1 MVGRTKFDKRKR
13 RRNFLKNKMLLSDNV
28 VVNLSKCKLTLNEIK
43 VLNKGLGFVPSHF
56 RPDFATVDADV
67 KRFERKLQ
75 LHLFFIND
83 RSEFSD
89 QNVPLQKNPDWW
101 PPRLNG
107 HITHFCYNL
116 RNLCCRFIKTKCS
129 LNLTRSELAA
139 LRALKTNKS
148 IVIKKC
154 DKGGGI
160 AVMDTDFYLSRIRT
174 MLNDTVTYSSV
185 AFNDIDSV
193 KVNADKLI
201 CDLFEKGFL
210 NRKQKK
216 HLTNFTPRTPVFYG
230 LPKVHKPDTP
240 LRPIVSQIDSATCKI
255 NELVDKYLT
264 VAEKHIP
271 FLLQDTTAYLRLLDK
286 HKNVPSGTFL
296 VTADVGSL
304 YTNIPHR
311 EGVEWVSQF
320 YEETL
325 CYWHELDFELL
336 PVDRE
341 TLATLM
347 RFILDNCTFEFAG
360 ELFKQNFG
368 TTMGAKFSVKFA
380 NIYMHMWFRTFLKD
394 FHGVKPSFV
403 ARLIDDCFFIW
414 TYGESDLKVFLDFLN
429 TRHASIKFEFKYSTE
444 SVTFLDTVTYVD
456 NRIVKTNVYI
466 KPTDRKQYLY
476 FTSSHPR
483 HIFRSIPFSQ
493 ALRYR
498 RIIVDEERLTHE
510 LNDLKMKFVR
520 RGYPTT
526 LLDRSFAK
534 ALSVERT
541 TLLKYKTKEEK
552 RLKFESFLKGRSF
565 LPFITVFHKSLSCV
579 EFRQCFET
587 EWHKFVD
594 SCDDIRNV
602 FSGELP
608 QIVFKR
614 GRTIANVLTST
625 RFVQFFDEQDH
636 ENINILL
643 SLLNENECTSAH
655 SVRRCDM
662 PTCKCCKHLYTG
674 SHYYSS
680 DGKTKFPIKENF
692 NCSSRDVIY
701 VISCT
706 KCHVLYVGQTS
717 MMLKERLNNHRS
729 DIKLRKS
736 TAVAKHFNEPNH
748 SILNLKIMPVDSL
761 AHLPIFRKLDIE
773 QNYMRL
779 LNTKYPKGLNN
790 YPLLN

>member
-1 MVGRTKFDKRKR
+1 M
-13 RRNFLKNKMLLSDNV
+13 
-28 VVNLSKCKLTLNEIK
+28 VNLSKYKLTLNEIK

-56 RPDFATVDADV
+56 KPDFATIDSDV

-83 RSEFSD
+83 RSELSD
-89 QNVPLQKNPDWW
+89 RCVPLQNNPDWW
-101 PPRLNG
+101 PPKLNG

-116 RNLCCRFIKTKCS
+116 RNLCCRFLKSKCS
-129 LNLTRSELAA
+129 VNLTRNELAA
-139 LRALKTNKS
+139 LRSLKTNKN

-160 AVMDTDFYLSRIRT
+160 AVMDTDFYLSRIRN

-185 AFNDIDSV
+185 ASSDIDNV
-193 KVNADKLI
+193 KINSDKLI
-201 CDLFEKGFL
+201 HDLCEKGLL
-210 NRKQKK
+210 NRKQMKY
-216 HLTNFTPRTPVFYG
+216 LTNFTPRTPIFYG

-271 FLLQDTTAYLRLLDK
+271 FLLQDTTAYLQLLDK
-286 HKNVPSGTFL
+286 HKNVPPGTFL

-304 YTNIPHR
+304 YTNIPHC
-311 EGVEWVSQF
+311 EGIEWVSQF

-325 CYWHELDFELL
+325 CFWHELEFELT

-380 NIYMHMWFRTFLKD
+380 NIYMHMWFRQFLKD
-394 FHGVKPSFV
+394 FHGVKPPFI

-414 TYGESDLKVFLDFLN
+414 TYGESNLKVFLDFLN
-429 TRHASIKFEFKYSTE
+429 TRHKSIKFEFKYSTE
-444 SVTFLDTVTYVD
+444 SVTFLDTVTYVE
-456 NRIVKTNVYI
+456 NHIVKTSVFI

-498 RIIVDEERLTHE
+498 RIIVDDARLTHE
-510 LNDLKMKFVR
+510 LNDLKTKFVR
-520 RGYPTT
+520 RGYPSS

-534 ALSVERT
+534 AVSTDRT

-552 RLKFESFLKGRSF
+552 HLKFESFLKGRSF
-565 LPFITVFHKSLSCV
+565 LPFITVFHQSLSCG
-579 EFRQCFET
+579 EFRKCFET
-587 EWHKFVD
+587 EWLKFVD
-594 SCDDIRNV
+594 SCDDVRNV
-602 FSGELP
+602 FSCELP

-614 GRTIANVLTST
+614 GRTIANILTST
-625 RFVQFFDEQDH
+625 KFAQTFDEQDRK
-636 ENINILL
+636 NIDVLY
-643 SLLNENECTSAH
+643 SLLCEGERTSAH
-655 SVRRCDM
+655 SVRRCDG
-662 PTCKCCKHLYTG
+662 PRCKCCKHLFTG
-674 SHYYSS
+674 SSFSSS
-680 DGKTKFPIKENF
+680 DGQTFFPIKANF
-692 NCSSRDVIY
+692 NCSSRNIIY
-701 VISCT
+701 LISCT
-706 KCHVLYVGQTS
+706 KCHALYVGQTS

-729 DIKLRKS
+729 DIKLKKN
-736 TAVAKHFNEPNH
+736 TAIAKHFNEPNH
-748 SILNLKIMPVDSL
+748 SILNLKIMPIDSF
-761 AHLPIFRKLDIE
+761 AQLPVFQNLDME
-773 QNYMRL
+773 QNYIRL
-779 LNTKYPKGLNN
+779 LNTKYPKGLNG
-790 YPLLN
+790 YPLVD